1 MKKILAVLL
10 LLTLSLTILA
20 DIDDEKKIN
29 INLSTTLENSFDI
42 ISKISKVNIFL
53 DESIPKTKNVKLKIE
68 NLTIREIL
76 TIILKLN
83 SLGMEKI
90 NNNSIIIF
98 PESKEKYYTSKETR
112 TFYLKNANAK
122 EVGNLIMVTR
132 AQGKVY
138 INHSMNSITVD
149 ASYDEL
155 EEIKKIIRQHDDSYL
170 FVEKTYF
177 LSYLN
182 PKDALTMIQEL
193 LYVTKAN
200 INEKLNTLTVISK
213 DEDIDK
219 IDKLVEVMD
228 IKPPQVVI
236 EVAILDVSDTFKKNL
251 GINWEDTLTVDSS
264 TFTADYQKLLLPKS
278 LIASET
284 ATSANVLS
292 NPSVRVINNQTAKIN
307 VGERIPIVI
316 AQPTSAES
324 TNTAPNVEYKD
335 VGIQLEVEPKI
346 HLDNEVTIKLSL
358 EVSSVGEMIT
368 AGDYKYPQT
377 NSKNLVTT
385 IRLKDGETAILGG
398 LISNEERETV
408 VKVPFLGNI
417 PIVGSIFRKSEKTP
431 EKSEIIMVITPRVI
445 TNIKNSKSVD
455 YKYEYN
461 PRTGDLLKKLE
472 KRIQERKDDELKKDV
487 K

>member
-1 MKKILAVLL
+1 MKKILIIFVGLIFT
-10 LLTLSLTILA
+10 LTVLA
-20 DIDDEKKIN
+20 DIDDDKKIN
-29 INLSTTLENSFDI
+29 INLNTSLGNSFDI

-53 DESIPKTKNVKLKIE
+53 DESIPKSKNVKLKIE

-76 TIILKLN
+76 TVILKLN

-122 EVGNLIMVTR
+122 ELGNLIMVTR

-138 INHSMNSITVD
+138 INHSMNSITVN

-182 PKDALTMIQEL
+182 PKDALTMVKDL
-193 LYVTKAN
+193 LYITKAN
-200 INEKLNTLTVISK
+200 VNEKLNTLTIIGK
-213 DEDIDK
+213 DGDIDQ
-219 IDKLVEVMD
+219 IDRLIGKMD
-228 IKPPQVVI
+228 IKPAQVVI
-236 EVAILDVSDTFKKNL
+236 EVAILDASDTFKKNL
-251 GINWEDTLTVDSS
+251 GINWEDSLTVDSNS
-264 TFTADYQKLLLPKS
+264 FSANYEQLLLPKS

-284 ATSANVLS
+284 ESSANVLS
-292 NPSVRVINNQTAKIN
+292 NPSVRVINNESAKIN

-324 TNTAPNVEYKD
+324 ETTAPNVEYKD

-346 HLDNEVTIKLSL
+346 HLDNEVTIKINL

-368 AGDYKYPQT
+368 AGEYSYPQT
-377 NSKNLVTT
+377 NSKNLKTT
-385 IRLKDGETAILGG
+385 IRLKDGETAVLGG
-398 LISNEERETV
+398 LISDEEREEIT
-408 VKVPFLGNI
+408 KVPFLGNI
-417 PIVGSIFRKSEKTP
+417 PIVGSIFRKTKKTP
-431 EKSEIIMVITPRVI
+431 EGSEIIMLITPHVI
-445 TNIKNSKSVD
+445 TNIRNSKSVD
-455 YKYEYN
+455 YNYIPN
-461 PRTGDLLKKLE
+461 PRTETLLKALKSKL
-472 KRIQERKDDELKKDV
+472 DDLDKTKDV
-487 K
+487 R